1 LGTIDAIGSV
11 MLHEFVTMNREEII
25 RLCRAKVAARS
36 DPPSTAAE
44 IDHGVPLFLEQ
55 LVDALRGRQAF
66 TPQITAS
73 AFLRGDDMF
82 RQGFTV
88 SQVVHDYGDVCQSI
102 TELAVATTA
111 PISADDFRLLN
122 GCLDNAI
129 AGAVTEYGRLT
140 ERSITEAETARMS
153 GQPVVFVHQLR
164 DLIQTATLALE
175 VIRAGTVGV
184 GGSTGTIL
192 HRSLQEARELITRS
206 VDEVRRGQGAQTPQ

>member
-1 LGTIDAIGSV
+1 
-11 MLHEFVTMNREEII
+11 MLHEFVTVNRDEII
-25 RLCRAKVAARS
+25 RRCRAKVATRP

-44 IDHGVPLFLEQ
+44 IDRGVPLFLEQ
-55 LVDALRGRQAF
+55 LVDALRGRLSSS
-66 TPQITAS
+66 PEITTTA
-73 AFLRGDDMF
+73 LLHGEDMF

-102 TELAVATTA
+102 TELAVATSA

-122 GCLDNAI
+122 GCLDSAI
-129 AGAVTEYGRLT
+129 AGAVTEYGRQA
-140 ERSITEAETARMS
+140 ERSVTEEETARMA
-153 GQPVVFVHQLR
+153 GQPGAVVHQLR

-192 HRSLQEARELITRS
+192 HRSLQEARELIARS
-206 VDEVRRGQGAQTPQ
+206 IAEVRRGQGAQTPQ